1 MHENRQQFTTMAN
14 IRSTYR
20 AFRKNQMLE
29 THPDIVTQNL
39 WDEAWV
45 CLFICPYFFFLKLPR
60 KFSPTVTS
68 TLKNLDM
75 FLCFS

>member
-14 IRSTYR
+14 IRITYR

-45 CLFICPYFFFLKLPR
+45 CLFICPYFFF
-60 KFSPTVTS
+60 
-68 TLKNLDM
+68 
-75 FLCFS
+75 